1 METLLE
7 SPLPVIVLGIVV
19 EAILGVVYVNNRRA
33 SLVAGMIGVL
43 VVVAAGVL
51 LERWVMTDREK
62 IEATLDGVAAA
73 LKTND
78 LDQVLLFID
87 PAADKTIGI
96 ARANML
102 LVTIHSAKISRLE
115 IEINRFTSPPMA
127 ETRFIGLIDCEG
139 SPGVSQLVSRGRYVH
154 EFEVE
159 MVFKDGR
166 WLIGDNTRFRPFRM

>member
-19 EAILGVVYVNNRRA
+19 EAILGVVYLNNRRA
-33 SLVAGMIGVL
+33 SLIAAMVGVL

-51 LERWVMTDREK
+51 VERWVMTDREQ
-62 IEATLDGVAAA
+62 IEATLEGAAEA
-73 LKTND
+73 LGAND

-87 PAADKTIGI
+87 PEADKTIGI

-102 LVTIHSAKISRLE
+102 LVTIHSAKVNGLE

-127 ETRFIGLIDCEG
+127 QTRFVGLVDFEG
-139 SPGVSQLVSRGRYVH
+139 SPGVNQFVSRGRLVLK
-154 EFEVE
+154 FEVE

-166 WLIGDNTRFRPFRM
+166 WLIGDNTKWRQLRM